1 MLAAALELV
10 TVVAR
15 MPRNALFFDDWALA
29 AISRSGGFSGLFE
42 NLLSANPLRPVAAA
56 WFGFTSAVG
65 PPGSYVHAL
74 AAPTTHLLFVILAYA
89 LVRALGLGMILSGV
103 LAALILLFPFSDAN
117 WLWYTDSS
125 SGLAL
130 SFAAG
135 GALVS
140 LRSLSASGT
149 RAVLLDLAAGA
160 LFALSVLT
168 YQFAAIAA
176 LLMIVVYLKRADR
189 GGVARRMAINIV
201 AVVSA
206 VLVPLVLAG
215 STGSSAAPTAPVSQW
230 PAHAVHLLNHGAT
243 LLVNASVPFGSP
255 HRNVVAP
262 LILVLVGVGVIA
274 YVRGAGEGVR
284 RWLSWAAF
292 GAALT
297 ICAYLVFVPT
307 VNGFYDPLDV
317 TQGNRVNA
325 LAGVGDCI
333 FLVSAAML
341 AGELVKW
348 RFRGA
353 ERLAIAVPAV
363 LIVGLFAGYYAR
375 LIGDVGSWSR
385 ASSAQ
390 QVELARLWPIGRPPF
405 GSTDYV
411 FGGFG
416 TTTAGVD
423 VFRVP
428 WELEGAAD
436 IHWNDYSLVAYPM
449 FSGIPIQCTGRG
461 VAAVAGGG
469 QLDATAPYGHALFTD
484 LRNGHR
490 QLITSRAACDSAL
503 RRFIPGPPVLPD
515 TYDPRNTGS

>member
-15 MPRNALFFDDWALA
+15 MPRNSLFFDDWPIA
-29 AISRSGGFSGLFE
+29 AISHFGGFSGLFE
-42 NLLSANPLRPVAAA
+42 NLLSVNPLRPVAAT

-74 AAPTTHLLFVILAYA
+74 AAPATHLLFVILLYA
-89 LVRALGLGMILSGV
+89 LMRELGLGMGLSGA

-117 WLWYTDSS
+117 WLWYTDST

-130 SFAAG
+130 SFATG
-135 GALVS
+135 GALIS

-168 YQFAAIAA
+168 YQFAAIAV

-189 GGVARRMAINIV
+189 DGVARRMAINIV

-206 VLVPLVLAG
+206 VLAPLVIAG
-215 STGSSAAPTAPVSQW
+215 STGPSAAPTAPVSQW
-230 PAHAVHLLNHGAT
+230 PAHAVHLLDHGAT
-243 LLVNASVPFGSP
+243 LLVNAAVPFGAP
-255 HRNVVAP
+255 HRSVVAP
-262 LILVLVGVGVIA
+262 IILVLIGVGVIA
-274 YVRGAGEGVR
+274 YVRGAGTGVR

-292 GAALT
+292 GATLT
-297 ICAYLVFVPT
+297 LCAYLVFVPT

-348 RFRGA
+348 RFQGA
-353 ERLAIAVPAV
+353 ERLAMVVPAV
-363 LIVGLFAGYYAR
+363 LIVGLFAGYYSR

-390 QVELARLWPIGRPPF
+390 HVELARLWPIGRPPA

-416 TTTAGVD
+416 TTAAGVD
-423 VFRVP
+423 VFRAP
-428 WELEGAAD
+428 WELQGAAD
-436 IHWNDYSLVAYPM
+436 IHWNDSSLIAYPM
-449 FSGIPIQCTGRG
+449 FSGIPIQCTPSG
-461 VAAVAGGG
+461 VVAVQGGG
-469 QLDATAPYGHALFTD
+469 QLHAAAAYGHALFTD
-484 LRNGHR
+484 LHIGHR
-490 QLITSRAACDSAL
+490 ELITSRAACDAAL
-503 RRFIPGPPVLPD
+503 KQFIPGPPTLPW
-515 TYDPRNTGS
+515 G